1 MQFVQMIFKPHMS
14 IHNTFSDKSKL
25 FLLDHHL
32 FVKMEASLPNTLKQR
47 LMDTIDKGEH
57 LILRLKSFST
67 VKGITKLEKRI
78 QREVSFLKQFELKSG
93 QSSTKIL
100 KEEHVKCSNLYN
112 LEAIVETLE
121 ESDDIVSVLQT
132 FSFKSQ
138 SAENTFNST
147 KSKRKLCVDIVC
159 ENGSAWCKVIARS
172 PKALNLNATGGQQ
185 YGKKSILK
193 NIDDL
198 VHCSYQNTYNYCPP
212 KVKVVF
218 HNGVSS
224 NVAQA
229 TEKRGAIVVGSIVHI
244 DVSDESSDDE
254 SDSTDDIPNPSFNE
268 SKGDDSTLNLDI
280 SAMMAY
286 ISAVTNGHSN
296 YKFKEHILTEQARQE
311 RKSSVK
317 NQLESAFIGK
327 KLVSCETAIS
337 DFMTIVNT
345 VGGEN
350 EKMRA
355 KDLVENKLTIVPD
368 ALSEDVANLKLSD
381 QIKDRSKIIFGTGDH
396 MKILTVTSNKGF
408 IRAAQSQGL
417 TLPVILHESRALTES
432 KMKTAVSICD

>member
-1 MQFVQMIFKPHMS
+1 
-14 IHNTFSDKSKL
+14 
-25 FLLDHHL
+25 
-32 FVKMEASLPNTLKQR
+32 
-47 LMDTIDKGEH
+47 MDTIDKGEH

-218 HNGVSS
+218 HNGVSL

-229 TEKRGAIVVGSIVHI
+229 TEKRGAIVIGSIVHI
-244 DVSDESSDDE
+244 DVSDESSDNE
-254 SDSTDDIPNPSFNE
+254 SDSTDDYGSNDLSLDRSHDDIPNPSFNE
-268 SKGDDSTLNLDI
+268 SKGDDTTLNLDI

-317 NQLESAFIGK
+317 DQLESAFLGK

-345 VGGEN
+345 VGGET

-368 ALSEDVANLKLSD
+368 ALSEEVANLKLSD

-432 KMKTAVSICD
+432 KMKTAVPICD